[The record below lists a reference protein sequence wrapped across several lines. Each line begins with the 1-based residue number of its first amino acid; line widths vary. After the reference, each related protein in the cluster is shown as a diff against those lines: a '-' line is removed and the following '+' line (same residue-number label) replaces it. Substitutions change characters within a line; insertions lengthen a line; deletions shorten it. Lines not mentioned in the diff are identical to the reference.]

1 MKSKLLQAANPRTF
15 ALVFE
20 TGDEVA
26 STLLK
31 FARDNQLYAS
41 HFTAI
46 GGFRD
51 VTLGYFNIETKEYE
65 KIPIQEQVEVVSLAG
80 DIASG
85 DKGPQ
90 VHAHVVIGKRDG
102 SAHAGHLMEAHVR
115 PTLEL
120 ILEESPA
127 HLRRKM
133 NPQFGIALIEV

>member
-80 DIASG
+80 DIASS

>member
-1 MKSKLLQAANPRTF
+1 MKFKLLQNENPRTF

-20 TGDEVA
+20 SGDEFA

-31 FARDNQLYAS
+31 FAKENGLAAS

-51 VTLGYFNIETKEYE
+51 VTLGYFNIETKAYE
-65 KIPIQEQVEVVSLAG
+65 RIPIQEQVEVVSLSG
-80 DIASG
+80 DIASS

-90 VHAHVVIGKRDG
+90 VHAHVVVGKRDG

-133 NPQFGIALIEV
+133 NSQFGIALIEV